1 MKCNTKKKSY
11 NNLVCKKRSA
21 RACAEESRGKFM
33 RRMDSVSSE
42 MRSKTYFVFW
52 PSTAVVKCVSN
63 LMIEFTKSNAF
74 VDTDKNEEN

>member
-1 MKCNTKKKSY
+1 
-11 NNLVCKKRSA
+11 
-21 RACAEESRGKFM
+21 M

-63 LMIEFTKSNAF
+63 LMIEFTKSNVF
-74 VDTDKNEEN
+74 VDTDKNDEN